1 MENSNPVRPL
11 SRFRRVFLL
20 HFKGLMTG
28 RRGSEVDRLTTVEDV
43 EDNPTT
49 FVRLRRSTLHYI
61 TLHYITPFL
70 ALLIYGFNFSNILW
84 FDHNPG

>member
-1 MENSNPVRPL
+1 MSHLKNSNPVRPL

-49 FVRLRRSTLHYI
+49 FVRLRRSTLHY
-61 TLHYITPFL
+61 TLPCTSY
-70 ALLIYGFNFSNILW
+70 LW
-84 FDHNPG
+84 FQFLEHFMV